1 MRESLKI
8 AKSLANPDLGRIIF
22 VAMSMLMPI
31 MIFVIRIFIYAGGR
45 LGGRNVT
52 AFFEIVAR
60 NYFLRLPESMIFIS
74 TGTRREARSD
84 FSR

>member
-1 MRESLKI
+1 MKI

-31 MIFVIRIFIYAGGR
+31 MILSFEFLSTYGGGR
-45 LGGRNVT
+45 LALGGRNVT

-74 TGTRREARSD
+74 TGTRRPARSD